1 MSASKQERAV
11 QERIRVSEAIGRSF
25 GRVLSEMLHT
35 IYPEIECREG
45 RCASKQ
51 ERLEAARVELIV
63 ALRALKEADRAWY
76 VAIRSWY
83 EADRARYE
91 AERKV
96 RTIEGEP

>member
-1 MSASKQERAV
+1 MSASKE
-11 QERIRVSEAIGRSF
+11 
-25 GRVLSEMLHT
+25 
-35 IYPEIECREG
+35 
-45 RCASKQ
+45 
-51 ERLEAARVELIV
+51 ERLKAARVELIV